1 MSLMT
6 FFVLATAFCAAL
18 SLFNG
23 VVSMAHGGEEDL
35 RAGNG
40 LMFQRI
46 GWQALA
52 LLFIVLA
59 MFQNFD

>member
-6 FFVLATAFCAAL
+6 FFVLATAFFAAL
-18 SLFNG
+18 AFFNG
-23 VVSMAHGGEEDL
+23 VVSMAHGGEENH
-35 RAGNG
+35 RVSHW
-40 LMFQRI
+40 LMFQRV

-59 MFQNFD
+59 LFQNFD